1 MASIRAGTRDTQD
14 GADMV
19 TIAVDNSKCS
29 GHARCNAS
37 APQVYPIDD
46 DGYVALRGETEVDQT
61 LRAQAEAGAAAC
73 PERAI
78 TVGD

>member
-1 MASIRAGTRDTQD
+1 
-14 GADMV
+14 MV
-19 TIAVDNSKCS
+19 TIAVDNSKSS
-29 GHARCNAS
+29 GHARCNAT
-37 APQVYPIDD
+37 AWLVYPLDD